1 MTAESKANQL
11 AQAINDHLMAGG
23 SVAVGNY
30 IRVTVYTRRHAGM
43 FRARANHVE
52 VRRGRQ
58 TWDII
63 RVFYHGTEMTSGC
76 AIRLLPR

>member
-11 AQAINDHLMAGG
+11 AQAINDHLDSGG

-30 IRVTVYTRRHAGM
+30 VRMTVYTRRHAGM

-52 VRRGRQ
+52 VRRGYQ
-58 TWDII
+58 TWDTI
-63 RVFYHGTEMTSGC
+63 RVFYHGTETTSGC
-76 AIRLLPR
+76 VIRLLPR